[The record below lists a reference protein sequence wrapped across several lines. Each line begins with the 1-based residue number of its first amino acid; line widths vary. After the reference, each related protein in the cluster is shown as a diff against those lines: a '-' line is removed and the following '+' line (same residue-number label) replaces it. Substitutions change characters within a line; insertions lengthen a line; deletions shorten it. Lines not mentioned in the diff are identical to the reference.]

1 MTVSSLATIAIIT
14 AAMGVQQRPLRDGER
29 QPTTG
34 VASVAG
40 IVVTDEGLPHA
51 VRRAIVTL
59 SGAELIP
66 SRSAVT
72 DDDGR
77 FTIAGLPAGR
87 FTLTATRASLH
98 HVRGRS

>member
-1 MTVSSLATIAIIT
+1 M
-14 AAMGVQQRPLRDGER
+14 
-29 QPTTG
+29 
-34 VASVAG
+34 AG
-40 IVVTDEGLPHA
+40 TVVTDEELPHA

-72 DDDGR
+72 DDEGR

-87 FTLTATRASLH
+87 FTLTATRASFITSASSAE
-98 HVRGRS
+98 RPGRPARRSSLLMAPA